1 MCRCLPA
8 TVLGPKELRVAVH
21 ATTVNRTGCGTL
33 AAKPFFIRAF
43 TGLVHPRATILG
55 NEFAGVVD
63 AVGPGVT
70 SFSQGTLVFGYSPR
84 FGAYAELVC
93 VPEHGMVAPIPA
105 GL

>member
-70 SFSQGTLVFGYSPR
+70 SFSEGTLVFGYSPR